1 MVRNKN
7 GCESCRTETVHIIE
21 ITLCSQ
27 QIVNDE
33 FQPVRAF
40 RNFQTLN
47 FSTIPVRVREN
58 GKTVVCIPLKIPIQ
72 TYSNFITFYDKN
84 LEKTVTFGLTFVLEI
99 NTKTS
104 TTHFH
109 I

>member
-1 MVRNKN
+1 MPLSTYLLAMFYKLIMVRNKN
-7 GCESCRTETVHIIE
+7 GCDSCMTETVHIIE

-47 FSTIPVRVREN
+47 FVTIPVRVREN
-58 GKTVVCIPLKIPIQ
+58 GKL
-72 TYSNFITFYDKN
+72 
-84 LEKTVTFGLTFVLEI
+84 
-99 NTKTS
+99 
-104 TTHFH
+104 
-109 I
+109 